1 MRRDHIETR
10 SRKLVVMMC
19 IDKPQSPLVHNA
31 RLALAASPGLICS
44 IDGFFEFHILR
55 VLIALCVRFPKREV
69 TVFVF
74 RKLKYF

>member
-44 IDGFFEFHILR
+44 IDGFFEFHIL
-55 VLIALCVRFPKREV
+55 P
-69 TVFVF
+69 
-74 RKLKYF
+74 